1 MNDISI
7 IYIAFGLLAF
17 LCLGALLG
25 EVAVR
30 LAKMFGFDFDDEVNV
45 DFMDRLNNGEQLS
58 ADNMF
63 EIKND

>member
-30 LAKMFGFDFDDEVNV
+30 LAKMFGFEYEQKSNV
-45 DFMDRLNNGEQLS
+45 DFMDRLNKGEVIT
-58 ADNMF
+58 ANNMF